1 MVNGVNERRAA
12 RPRISTGRMIFSD
25 CPHKR
30 ADTYHDARSGTRGS
44 IIQGLQYHRWRLS
57 SVTRSRKPSSAAIH
71 VVKHTTSQ
79 HPTSGTR
86 KCTVTVNAYT
96 KLLEARLPPLQ
107 NPDSVL
113 GADA

>member
-1 MVNGVNERRAA
+1 MTLGLAPATVSSRDS
-12 RPRISTGRMIFSD
+12 STTGG
-25 CPHKR
+25 
-30 ADTYHDARSGTRGS
+30 A
-44 IIQGLQYHRWRLS
+44 LS

>member
-44 IIQGLQYHRWRLS
+44 IIQGLQYHRWRLILGHALKKA
-57 SVTRSRKPSSAAIH
+57 VICCDTCCEAHNKPTPDQWH
-71 VVKHTTSQ
+71 EKMHGHCQ
-79 HPTSGTR
+79 
-86 KCTVTVNAYT
+86 CLY
-96 KLLEARLPPLQ
+96 EAP
-107 NPDSVL
+107 
-113 GADA
+113 